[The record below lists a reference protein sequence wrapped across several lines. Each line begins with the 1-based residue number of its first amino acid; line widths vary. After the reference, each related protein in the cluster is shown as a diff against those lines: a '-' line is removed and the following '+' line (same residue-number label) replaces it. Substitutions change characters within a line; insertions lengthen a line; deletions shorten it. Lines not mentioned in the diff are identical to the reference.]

1 MSYYVGLDVSMAST
15 AICVL
20 SSDGDVVL
28 EKSAVTAADAIELD
42 LRPYSSDLEAVGL
55 EAGPMSEWLFRGLRE
70 HGLPVTLLETRRVH
84 AALSAIPVKTD
95 QKDAR
100 GIAELLRMGWF
111 QPVHVKTPTARDLRL
126 VLSARLSLG
135 RRIKDLD
142 NSIRGLLRGFGL
154 RIPVGLRGKF
164 SERVRVLIAD
174 NPTLTGAIE
183 PLLNAR
189 DALAA
194 EFSKLEKRLREK
206 ARLDKVCRHLMTV
219 PGVGPIVAMTFRAAV
234 DDPTRFRSSKS
245 VGAYF
250 GLTPRRYQSGETDR
264 HGGISKA
271 GDGSVRAVLFEAAHV
286 MMVRTRRW
294 TSLRSWAMRVAKRRG
309 AKRAKIALARKLAVI
324 MHRMWLNNTDFQVA

>member
-154 RIPVGLRGKF
+154 RIPVGLN
-164 SERVRVLIAD
+164 L
-174 NPTLTGAIE
+174 
-183 PLLNAR
+183 
-189 DALAA
+189 
-194 EFSKLEKRLREK
+194 
-206 ARLDKVCRHLMTV
+206 
-219 PGVGPIVAMTFRAAV
+219 
-234 DDPTRFRSSKS
+234 
-245 VGAYF
+245 
-250 GLTPRRYQSGETDR
+250 
-264 HGGISKA
+264 GGIWGISA
-271 GDGSVRAVLFEAAHV
+271 
-286 MMVRTRRW
+286 
-294 TSLRSWAMRVAKRRG
+294 
-309 AKRAKIALARKLAVI
+309 
-324 MHRMWLNNTDFQVA
+324 